1 MKPASVPTTT
11 PKTIATSTG
20 SFCSRQT
27 AMTDAQSPT
36 IDPTEMSISPVTI
49 IKVMGN
55 ATIAVGVIPAS
66 AIERLEAVRKYRET
80 LAPQMNVPIRT
91 KRRNTSHRAS
101 ERRNQS
107 VVWPEVMMRPS
118 LAIAAPVSTRARLAR
133 LVLPGGYR
141 KQRSRG
147 ALHRQL
153 PPTKDAH
160 PSDNDGRNRL
170 EMEIGRD
177 NGIHRSKASAPE
189 HPDEPAQ

>member
-49 IKVMGN
+49 IKVIGN

-80 LAPQMNVPIRT
+80 LAPQMKVPIKT

-101 ERRNQS
+101 KRRNQS
-107 VVWPEVMMRPS
+107 VVWPEVTVGPS
-118 LAIAAPVSTRARLAR
+118 LAIAARVGTPARLAR
-133 LVLPGGYR
+133 LVSPGCY
-141 KQRSRG
+141 KKKKAPRSPHPPPPATKT
-147 ALHRQL
+147 ALL
-153 PPTKDAH
+153 
-160 PSDNDGRNRL
+160 
-170 EMEIGRD
+170 
-177 NGIHRSKASAPE
+177 
-189 HPDEPAQ
+189 